1 MVISWKQWKLT
12 TISTLE
18 EYGHVII
25 WWKNNI
31 ICHPQTLM
39 LIVDVVGNNHLYEVQ
54 HLLQSNSL
62 VLAFRMIL
70 ISNAHNVNNLKHL

>member
-1 MVISWKQWKLT
+1 
-12 TISTLE
+12 
-18 EYGHVII
+18 
-25 WWKNNI
+25 
-31 ICHPQTLM
+31 M